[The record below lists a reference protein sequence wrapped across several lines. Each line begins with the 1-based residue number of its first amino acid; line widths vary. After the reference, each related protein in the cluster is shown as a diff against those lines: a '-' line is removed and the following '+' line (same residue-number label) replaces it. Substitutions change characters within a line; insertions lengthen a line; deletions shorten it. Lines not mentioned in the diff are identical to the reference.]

1 GGSNRGNGLLGSMY
15 GVIPARGIAQ
25 AAEPVVRETFP
36 GRPAMKIRCPNCGR
50 MGSLPDRVAADA
62 HSLRCRRCS
71 LNFRMSRATGPGV
84 ESRLG
89 TDVEVPVSARAATTA
104 PSLLREG
111 FFAGWDEHEPAMQH
125 LGPGDSHYELTFT
138 LGDPSGETAVDWSGG
153 SGGHD
158 LADEGPSGEV
168 GAPGGAAGR
177 PAPGSYRFTASPGR
191 LIFSVGLALAV
202 CSLPLLGLLLVRSF
216 GGSPAAGST
225 TLALV
230 VGSLA
235 AMSFLL
241 ISASMAASNL
251 LLVDQARNVR
261 QLRDPA
267 ERETGIVRG

>member
-1 GGSNRGNGLLGSMY
+1 
-15 GVIPARGIAQ
+15 
-25 AAEPVVRETFP
+25 
-36 GRPAMKIRCPNCGR
+36 MKIRCPNCGR

-71 LNFRMSRATGPGV
+71 SNFRMSRVTGQGV

-104 PSLLREG
+104 PSFLSEG
-111 FFAGWDEHEPAMQH
+111 FIAGWDEHEPAMQH

-153 SGGHD
+153 SGEHD

-168 GAPGGAAGR
+168 VAPRDGAAA
-177 PAPGSYRFTASPGR
+177 PADPWSYRFIASSGR
-191 LIFSVGLALAV
+191 LLFYVGLALAV
-202 CSLPLLGLLLVRSF
+202 CSLPLLGLLLVRIF
-216 GGSPAAGST
+216 GGSPAGST

-251 LLVDQARNVR
+251 LLVDLARNVR